1 MNDNLQKYNKKKKR
15 DALAEKMIL
24 AMMQN
29 GKWWQC
35 LDSGKNAL
43 VKKAFEWADVFIA
56 KQEEQR

>member
-35 LDSGKNAL
+35 FDSEKKCIGK
-43 VKKAFEWADVFIA
+43 KGI
-56 KQEEQR
+56 RMG